1 MGSAC
6 RGSPTLRNFAVPKLR
21 EGDVAVRTH
30 RFQTEH
36 RIVLSQTGKERMST
50 IHKTFIA
57 LMALAGSLAIVTAAH
72 ATNVT
77 ATGTVS
83 GSTLSL
89 STSATPSFTANL
101 DSGDSTQTY
110 TVPMSI
116 QDTRG
121 TGVGWN
127 LTVTSTTFT
136 TGTNNLSTSASS
148 LTGVTSSC
156 TSGTCTNPVNSQ
168 TYPIAVPAAATA
180 PAAVKFFN
188 TSANNGMGKFTI
200 TPTIGVTVP
209 QNAFAGSY
217 TSTVTVAVVTGP

>member
-1 MGSAC
+1 
-6 RGSPTLRNFAVPKLR
+6 
-21 EGDVAVRTH
+21 
-30 RFQTEH
+30 
-36 RIVLSQTGKERMST
+36 MST
-50 IHKTFIA
+50 IHKIFVA
-57 LMALAGSLAIVTAAH
+57 LMALAGTLAVATAAH
-72 ATNVT
+72 AASVT

-83 GSTLSL
+83 GSTLSVG
-89 STSATPSFTANL
+89 TSATPSFTANL

-110 TVPMSI
+110 TIPMTI

-136 TGTNNLSTSASS
+136 TGGGTPNLLSTSASS

-156 TSGTCTNPVNSQ
+156 TSGTCTNPSNSVG
-168 TYPIAVPAAATA
+168 YPLTVPAAGTA
-180 PAAVKFFN
+180 PTAVKFFN
-188 TSANNGMGKFTI
+188 STANNGMGKFTI